1 DHALETAHSPAPKRL
16 LSALCCS
23 VRYPPAVFVPFV
35 LATHFLVSCFP
46 IHSVL
51 FRPSERQH
59 ELTVATIKSRD
70 LAGRLPIGHALF
82 QVSALIARQFSLG
95 NAELGFQ
102 PAVFPV

>member
-1 DHALETAHSPAPKRL
+1 MRWRQRTLQHRSLYCPRCVVVSAV
-16 LSALCCS
+16 LSGIRP
-23 VRYPPAVFVPFV
+23 VR
-35 LATHFLVSCFP
+35 SCFP